1 MQNSSPS
8 PQAGNPTNNN
18 YHNKTDSD
26 ALEHKQVSKRINY
39 QCLLYQKPNGFGV
52 GQICLSTAVIIAKL
66 LTKFADLVKGTN
78 FPTEK

>member
-39 QCLLYQKPNGFGV
+39 QCLL
-52 GQICLSTAVIIAKL
+52 C
-66 LTKFADLVKGTN
+66 
-78 FPTEK
+78 